1 MSKKKIAFICV
12 HNSCRSQIA
21 EALGRHLAS
30 DVFESY
36 SAGTETK
43 PQINQDAVRIIKELH
58 GIDMEAEGQHSKLI
72 NDIPDPD
79 IAISM
84 GCNVG
89 CPFIGRPFDDNWGI
103 EDPTGK
109 SDEKFKIRNKRH
121 KFQFRR
127 KNFLDRV
134 ILNDLDFENRNEALY
149 FFEKIMEIYKSIIP
163 ERHAE
168 NIEYM

>member
-1 MSKKKIAFICV
+1 MDKKKVVFLCV

-43 PQINQDAVRIIKELH
+43 PRINPDAVRLMKELY
-58 GIDMEAEGQHSKLI
+58 GIDMEQSQYSKLI
-72 NDIPDPD
+72 ADIPEPD

-84 GCNVG
+84 GCNVA
-89 CPFIGRPFDDNWGI
+89 CPFIGRPFDDNWGL

-109 SDEKFKIRNKRH
+109 SDEAFLAVIKTIEAKILELKAQLRA
-121 KFQFRR
+121 Q
-127 KNFLDRV
+127 V
-134 ILNDLDFENRNEALY
+134 
-149 FFEKIMEIYKSIIP
+149 
-163 ERHAE
+163 
-168 NIEYM
+168 